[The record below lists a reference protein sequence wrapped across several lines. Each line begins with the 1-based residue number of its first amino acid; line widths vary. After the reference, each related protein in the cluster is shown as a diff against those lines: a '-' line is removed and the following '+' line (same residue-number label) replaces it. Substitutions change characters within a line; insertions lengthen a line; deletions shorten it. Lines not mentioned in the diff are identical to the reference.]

1 MTKVGV
7 AGTFNVLHRGHRTLL
22 DKAFE
27 LGDEVVV
34 GITSDAL
41 ASRKHFHIPLE
52 RRMSTLKDYLRSKGK
67 KWEIEVLQVPMGSA
81 ASDTGLD
88 ILVVSQGTTDTAK
101 MINDVRTSKGL
112 KAFIIVEIRH
122 VLGEDCATIT
132 STRVLEGEI
141 DQEGMLL
148 RPFHINVGSDNPMKI
163 EAVRKV
169 AATIYRD
176 VEIRGVPVKAS
187 VGDQPWGDDIDR
199 GAIERAKKAMG
210 KGDYGVGIEAGIVE
224 MSDGLYGIQS
234 CAIADKEGVVT
245 MGRSSSFRYPPG
257 AEERIRAGIAV
268 SKVFHELYGRKDTGR
283 EEGAI
288 GFLSK
293 GLLDRQRLSE
303 QAVLAAMVPRI
314 RPDIYFEV

>member
-34 GITSDAL
+34 GIASEDLT
-41 ASRKHFHIPLE
+41 SRKHFHIPLE
-52 RRMSTLKDYLRSKGK
+52 RRMSILKDYLRSKEK
-67 KWEIEVLQVPMGSA
+67 KWEIEIIQDPMGSA
-81 ASDTGLD
+81 ASDTELD

-101 MINDVRTSKGL
+101 MINEVRISKGL
-112 KAFIIVEIRH
+112 KAITIVEIRH

-148 RPFHINVGSDNPMKI
+148 RSFRIIVGSDNPVKI

-169 AATIYRD
+169 AATIYRN
-176 VEIRGVPVKAS
+176 VEIRGISVKAS
-187 VGDQPWGDDIDR
+187 VGNQPWGDDVDR
-199 GAIERAKKAMG
+199 GAIERAKKAIG

-224 MSDGLYGIQS
+224 MNDGLYGIQS
-234 CAIADKEGVVT
+234 CAIIDKEGVVT
-245 MGRSSSFRYPPG
+245 MGQSSSFRYPPG

-268 SKVFHELYGRKDTGR
+268 SKVFDELYGRKDIGR
-283 EEGAI
+283 KEGAI